1 MPQSVIILGGGIIGL
16 SCAFEAALRGY
27 KVTVVEAGRFGG
39 QASGAAAGMLAPY
52 SENTDQP
59 DAFFRLC
66 LESLRLYESWNDKV
80 EELSG
85 MTTDWVRSGSLN
97 IYRHEA
103 DLLPLQSRIGW
114 HNEWGARAELVEGET
129 LRKLEPGLSHEIA
142 AALYCPEESHIYAPS
157 LVAALET
164 ACRKLGVQLYDH
176 AGELVNLAFH
186 QSFGV
191 TVRMSSLPDI
201 SADRIVI
208 CSGAWSGALE
218 RWLGINI
225 PIHPIRGQIC
235 SYESIPDD
243 VRHMLFSSQA
253 YWVNKPIG
261 RIVCG
266 ASEDV
271 AGFNS
276 SVTDRGIQRL
286 IRASERWLPQLAGRE
301 TAHRWAGLRPATMD
315 GLPLVGSVDGKPSA
329 IMAAGHYRNGIL
341 LSPVT
346 AKLVGDLLDGESES
360 VQLAPFSPNRFT
372 ARRAV

>member
-1 MPQSVIILGGGIIGL
+1 MPQSVMMLGGGIIGL
-16 SCAFEAALRGY
+16 SCAMEAALRGY
-27 KVTVVEAGRFGG
+27 EVSVVESGTFGG

-66 LESLRLYESWNDKV
+66 LQSLNLYEPWIKKV

-85 MTTDWVRSGSLN
+85 MTTDWIRSGSLN
-97 IYRHEA
+97 VYRHEA
-103 DLLPLQSRIGW
+103 DLLPLQSRIRW
-114 HNEWGARAELVEGET
+114 HNAWGAKAELVEGEA
-129 LRKLEPGLSHEIA
+129 LRNLEPGLSHDIA

-164 ACRKLGVQLYDH
+164 ACRKLGVKLWDQ
-176 AGELVNLAFH
+176 AGELTELAFH
-186 QSFGV
+186 ESGV
-191 TVRMSSLPDI
+191 TVGLTGLPQI

-208 CSGAWSGALE
+208 CTGAWSGALA
-218 RWLGINI
+218 RWLDISI

-235 SYESIPDD
+235 SYESVPDD
-243 VRHMLFSSQA
+243 LRHMIFSSQA
-253 YWVNKPIG
+253 YWVNKPVG

-286 IRASERWLPQLAGRE
+286 IRASERWLPRLADKE

-315 GLPLVGSVDGKPSA
+315 GMPLIGSVEGKPSA

-346 AKLVGDLLDGESES
+346 AMLACDLLDGRGDTS
-360 VQLAPFSPNRFT
+360 LIAPFSPNRFT
-372 ARRAV
+372 ALRAV

>member
-27 KVTVVEAGRFGG
+27 EVSVVETGAFGG

-66 LESLRLYESWNDKV
+66 LDSLRLYESWNGKV

-85 MTTDWVRSGSLN
+85 MKTDWVRCGSLN
-97 IYRHEA
+97 VYRHEA
-103 DLLPLQSRIGW
+103 DLLPLQSRIRW
-114 HNEWGARAELVEGET
+114 HNEWGARAELVKGEA
-129 LRKLEPGLSHEIA
+129 LRKLEPGLSHDIA

-157 LVAALET
+157 LVAALEI
-164 ACRKLGVQLYDH
+164 ACRRLGGQLYGH
-176 AGELVNLAFH
+176 AGHLLDLAFS
-186 QSFGV
+186 QSSGV
-191 TVRMSSLPDI
+191 TVRMSLLPEI
-201 SADRIVI
+201 NADRIVI

-218 RWLGINI
+218 RWLGIAI
-225 PIHPIRGQIC
+225 PVHPIRGQIC
-235 SYESIPDD
+235 SYESMPDD
-243 VRHMLFSSQA
+243 LRHMVFSSQA

-261 RIVCG
+261 RMVCG

-271 AGFNS
+271 AGFDS

-286 IRASERWLPQLAGRE
+286 IRASERWLPQLAGRD

-315 GLPLVGSVDGKPSA
+315 GMPLIGSVDGKPGA

-341 LSPVT
+341 LSPAT
-346 AKLVGDLLDGESES
+346 AMLVCDLLDGQAPAD
-360 VQLAPFSPNRFT
+360 QLAAFSPGRFT
-372 ARRAV
+372 A